1 MALPET
7 TTVNVHKAFYD
18 SINYKSYLQ
27 TTGQSKTGCGWSYT
41 PKTTTCG
48 KNRRINPYL
57 LVWAFVGFADLS
69 ATAEESQMPQ
79 NCRNDG
85 TTITLAPKGET
96 LLVGFM
102 GQLWWWSLDNGK
114 AELSNRVQTSGCNPQ
129 FSPDGKQVVF
139 QRYLS
144 GQWDIWKLDVENG
157 TQRALTTAPY
167 NDLEPT
173 YTLDGSIVFVSDRTG
188 NFDVWSLNPISNEL
202 SLLISQTGNASF
214 PNVSD
219 RGDLAYVS
227 QDGDA
232 WIVRVLPTQ
241 GRLVDAYTS
250 RHPLGVPSWRPGG
263 GAILFSE
270 TTTNPQKNGLKLLIF
285 ADKPAQ
291 KDIEIPSSVA
301 GPRIAWISSAEFLYT
316 ANGSIWRRG
325 LTNTESSPVILQVND
340 QVKIRAP
347 FQNNGL

>member
-1 MALPET
+1 MALPEA
-7 TTVNVHKAFYD
+7 TTVNVRKAIY
-18 SINYKSYLQ
+18 YRSYLQ

-41 PKTTTCG
+41 LKTTTCG

-79 NCRNDG
+79 NCRNAG
-85 TTITLAPKGET
+85 TTITLTPKGET

-114 AELSNRVQTSGCNPQ
+114 AELSNRLQISGCDPQ
-129 FSPDGKQVVF
+129 FSPDGKQIVF

-144 GQWDIWKLDVENG
+144 DQWDIWKLDVENG

-188 NFDVWSLNPISNEL
+188 NFDVWSLNPISNDL

-214 PNVSD
+214 PSVSD

-227 QDGDA
+227 QDGDT
-232 WIVRVLPTQ
+232 WIVKVLSTQ

-250 RHPLGVPSWRPGG
+250 RHPLGAPSWRPGG

-270 TTTNPQKNGLKLLIF
+270 TTKPQKSSLKLLIF

-325 LTNTESSPVILQVND
+325 LTNTESSPVILQVNG